1 MAKQGSSRKNPN
13 KGPAASADRGQSVS
27 SDERQRMIAESAYFR
42 AMQRGF
48 NGGDPLDDWLA
59 AEREINRLL
68 PSPQQQQ
75 QERVAYEKL
84 REKVRK
90 FLVEARGTV
99 NAESLKQG
107 FDKAT
112 DELKK
117 TGEHTADTI
126 NKISVSLRKDMASAA
141 EKMGPKW
148 EQFTEKSADLFEVWR
163 DRGGQFLAQASSAVG
178 DWLQQAGDRLKQQTY
193 RAGEMT
199 AGGTLECTRCGE
211 RMVLA
216 TSAHIPPCPKCK
228 NMEFRRL

>member
-1 MAKQGSSRKNPN
+1 MAKTESFRKNTS
-13 KGPAASADRGQSVS
+13 KGATASTERGQPGASG
-27 SDERQRMIAESAYFR
+27 ERQRMIAEAAYFR

-59 AEREINRLL
+59 AEREISRLL

-75 QERVAYEKL
+75 QERAAYEKL

-90 FLVEARGTV
+90 YLVEARDTV
-99 NAESLKQG
+99 NAENLKQG

-112 DELKK
+112 DELRK
-117 TGEHTADTI
+117 TGEHTAETI

-148 EQFTEKSADLFEVWR
+148 ELFTEKSADLFEVWR
-163 DRGGQFLAQASSAVG
+163 DRGSQFLAQASGAVG

-199 AGGTLECTRCGE
+199 AGGTLECTQCGE
-211 RMVLA
+211 RMTLA